1 MEYKGRPSIG
11 DSHKRSMVELIPPVP
26 FSINQSYNA
35 DREKQDAENKENKR
49 LLNKTNVAKIEKK
62 LIKHFISIDNKK
74 YIKSSSTIKFHLN
87 TAREN
92 GDLQAGLMKR
102 ILIVL
107 KILQVQILDL

>member
-1 MEYKGRPSIG
+1 MLKIKKTKG
-11 DSHKRSMVELIPPVP
+11 
-26 FSINQSYNA
+26 
-35 DREKQDAENKENKR
+35 KQRMKNLKQM
-49 LLNKTNVAKIEKK
+49 LLNKTNVAEIEKK

-74 YIKSSSTIKFHLN
+74 FIKSSLTIKFHLN

>member
-1 MEYKGRPSIG
+1 MLKIKKTKG
-11 DSHKRSMVELIPPVP
+11 
-26 FSINQSYNA
+26 
-35 DREKQDAENKENKR
+35 KQRMKNLKQM

-74 YIKSSSTIKFHLN
+74 FIKSLSTIKFHLN

-92 GDLQAGLMKR
+92 GDLPAGLMKR